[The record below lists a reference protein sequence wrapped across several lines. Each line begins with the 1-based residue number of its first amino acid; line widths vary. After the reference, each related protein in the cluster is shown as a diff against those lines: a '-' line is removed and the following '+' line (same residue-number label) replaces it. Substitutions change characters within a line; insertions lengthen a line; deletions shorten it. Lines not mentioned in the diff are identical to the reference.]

1 MHSVDGLLLYLLQ
14 KLIYRQ
20 YPDD

>member
-1 MHSVDGLLLYLLQ
+1 MHSVNGLLLYLLQ